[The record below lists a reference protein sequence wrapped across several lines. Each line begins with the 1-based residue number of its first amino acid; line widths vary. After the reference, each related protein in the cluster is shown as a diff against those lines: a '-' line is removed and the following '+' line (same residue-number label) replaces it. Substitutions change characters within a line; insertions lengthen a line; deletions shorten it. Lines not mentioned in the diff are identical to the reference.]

1 MTLSVKNLTKIYSGN
16 KKAVDNISLDIESG
30 EFIAF
35 IGTSGSGKTTALRM
49 INRMI
54 EATEGTIEMNGK
66 NVSNMNPV
74 ELRRSIGYV
83 IQQIGLMPHMTI
95 RENIVLVPKLLKW
108 SKEKK
113 NAKAKELIKLVDLP
127 EEYLDRYPSELSG
140 GQQQRIGV
148 VRALAAEQ
156 DIILMDEPFGA
167 LDPITRDTLQD
178 LVKELQQK
186 LGKTFIFVT
195 HDMDEAIKLADRIC
209 IMSQG
214 KVVQY
219 DTPDNILR
227 NPANDFVREFIGQNR
242 LIQDRPNMRTVEDA
256 MITPV
261 TVKADDSLN
270 DAVNIMRERRVDTL
284 FVVNSHNRLLGFL
297 DIEDINQGLRHHKE
311 LIDTMQRDVYKVH
324 IDSKLQDS
332 VRTILKRNVRN
343 IPVVDNDNTLIGL
356 ITRANLVDIVYDSIW
371 GEEDQDMTL
380 SDSHMNDVERENE
393 LGNQEKKDLAQ
404 QNNKDATD
412 KQKDVTD
419 RLDTHDLDETHE
431 SGVDR

>member
-1 MTLSVKNLTKIYSGN
+1 MLSIKHLTKIYSGN
-16 KKAVDNISLDIESG
+16 KKAVDDISLDIQSG

-54 EATEGTIEMNGK
+54 EATKGQIEIDGK
-66 NVSNMNPV
+66 DVRSMNPV

-95 RENIVLVPKLLKW
+95 KENIVLVPKLLKW
-108 SKEKK
+108 SKEEKDK
-113 NAKAKELIKLVDLP
+113 RAKELIKLVDLP
-127 EEYLDRYPSELSG
+127 ASFLDRYPAELSG

-178 LVKELQQK
+178 LVKTLQRK

-195 HDMDEAIKLADRIC
+195 HDMDEAIKLADKIC
-209 IMSQG
+209 IMSEG
-214 KVVQY
+214 KVVQF

-227 NPANDFVREFIGQNR
+227 HPANDFVRDFIGQNR
-242 LIQDRPNMRTVEDA
+242 LIQDRPNDKTVEGVMIKPITIQADA
-256 MITPV
+256 T
-261 TVKADDSLN
+261 LN
-270 DAVNIMRERRVDTL
+270 DAVHIMRQKRVDTI
-284 FVVNSHNRLLGFL
+284 FVVDSDNHLLGFL
-297 DIEDINQGLRHHKE
+297 DIEDINQGIRGHKTLR
-311 LIDTMQRDVYKVH
+311 DMMQQNIYTVQ

-343 IPVVDNDNTLIGL
+343 IPVVEQDNRLVGL
-356 ITRANLVDIVYDSIW
+356 ITRANVVDIVYDTIW
-371 GEEDQDMTL
+371 GESEDTVQTE
-380 SDSHMNDVERENE
+380 HVE
-393 LGNQEKKDLAQ
+393 KDTASSKVHEQ
-404 QNNKDATD
+404 HTTNVKARDIGD
-412 KQKDVTD
+412 
-419 RLDTHDLDETHE
+419 DE
-431 SGVDR
+431 S

>member
-1 MTLSVKNLTKIYSGN
+1 MTLSIKNLTKIYSGN
-16 KKAVDNISLDIESG
+16 KKAVDNISLNIEAG
-30 EFIAF
+30 EFVAF

-54 EATEGTIEMNGK
+54 EPTEGSIEMNGK
-66 NVSNMNPV
+66 DVRNMNPV

-113 NAKAKELIKLVDLP
+113 DAKAKELIKLVDLP
-127 EEYLDRYPSELSG
+127 EDYLDRYPSELSG

-178 LVKELQQK
+178 LVKDLQKK

-195 HDMDEAIKLADRIC
+195 HDMDEAIKLADKIC
-209 IMSQG
+209 IMSKGQI
-214 KVVQY
+214 VQY

-227 NPANDFVREFIGQNR
+227 YPANDFVREFIGQNR

-256 MITPV
+256 MIKPITIQ
-261 TVKADDSLN
+261 ADDSLN
-270 DAVNIMRERRVDTL
+270 DAVNIMRTHRIDTI
-284 FVVNSHNRLLGFL
+284 FVVNNKHRLLGFL
-297 DIEDINQGLRHHKE
+297 DIEDINQGLRQGKE

-343 IPVVDNDNTLIGL
+343 VPVVDDHDTLIGL

-371 GEEDQDMTL
+371 GEENET
-380 SDSHMNDVERENE
+380 SHSSKTYSNEVERENE
-393 LGNQEKKDLAQ
+393 RQNETQ
-404 QNNKDATD
+404 QRLTTQGTQRYHEDIMNG
-412 KQKDVTD
+412 TD
-419 RLDTHDLDETHE
+419 REHTH
-431 SGVDR
+431 

>member
-1 MTLSVKNLTKIYSGN
+1 MLSIKNLSKVYGGG
-16 KKAVDNISLDIESG
+16 KKAADNISLEVESG

-54 EATEGTIEMNGK
+54 EATEGQITINGK
-66 NVSNMNPV
+66 DVRKMNPV
-74 ELRRSIGYV
+74 ELRRKIGYV

-108 SKEKK
+108 SQEKKEK
-113 NAKAKELIKLVDLP
+113 KAKELIKLVDLP
-127 EEYLDRYPSELSG
+127 EEFLDRYPSQLSG

-156 DIILMDEPFGA
+156 DVILMDEPFGA

-195 HDMDEAIKLADRIC
+195 HDMDEAIKLADKIC
-209 IMSQG
+209 IMSEGQ
-214 KVVQY
+214 VIQY

-227 NPANDFVREFIGQNR
+227 HPANDFVRDFIGQNR
-242 LIQDRPNMRTVEDA
+242 LIQDRPNMRTVKDA
-256 MITPV
+256 MIKPV
-261 TVKADDSLN
+261 TVHADSTLN
-270 DAVNIMRERRVDTL
+270 EAVEIMRARRVDTI
-284 FVVNSHNRLLGFL
+284 FVVGNNSRLLGYL
-297 DIEDINQGLRHHKE
+297 DIEDINQGLRTNKD
-311 LIDTMQRDVYKVH
+311 LIDMMQRDIYRVR

-343 IPVVDNDNTLIGL
+343 VPVVDSDGKTLIGL
-356 ITRANLVDIVYDSIW
+356 VTRANLVDIVYDSIW
-371 GEEDQDMTL
+371 GE
-380 SDSHMNDVERENE
+380 
-393 LGNQEKKDLAQ
+393 
-404 QNNKDATD
+404 
-412 KQKDVTD
+412 
-419 RLDTHDLDETHE
+419 LDEDVSATE
-431 SGVDR
+431 AAIVEADNVGADI

>member
-1 MTLSVKNLTKIYSGN
+1 MEGKTIMLSIKNLTKIYSGN
-16 KKAVDNISLDIESG
+16 KKAVDNLTLDIESG

-54 EATEGTIEMNGK
+54 EATDGQIQMNGK
-66 NVSNMNPV
+66 DVRNMNPV

-113 NAKAKELIKLVDLP
+113 DQKAEELIKLVDLP
-127 EEYLDRYPSELSG
+127 VEYLDRYPAELSG

-195 HDMDEAIKLADRIC
+195 HDMDEAIKLADKIC
-209 IMSQG
+209 IMSKG
-214 KVVQY
+214 KVVQF

-227 NPANDFVREFIGQNR
+227 NPANDFV
-242 LIQDRPNMRTVEDA
+242 
-256 MITPV
+256 
-261 TVKADDSLN
+261 K
-270 DAVNIMRERRVDTL
+270 TL
-284 FVVNSHNRLLGFL
+284 LVR
-297 DIEDINQGLRHHKE
+297 
-311 LIDTMQRDVYKVH
+311 ID
-324 IDSKLQDS
+324 
-332 VRTILKRNVRN
+332 
-343 IPVVDNDNTLIGL
+343 
-356 ITRANLVDIVYDSIW
+356 
-371 GEEDQDMTL
+371 
-380 SDSHMNDVERENE
+380 
-393 LGNQEKKDLAQ
+393 
-404 QNNKDATD
+404 
-412 KQKDVTD
+412 
-419 RLDTHDLDETHE
+419 
-431 SGVDR
+431 